1 MKTKRVPTRSTGC
14 KSLRRGFA
22 LVETV
27 ISLLILAVAIL
38 SIAMVPIMSSK
49 MALQT
54 VKKEQAMTLAYS
66 GLDFLESV
74 PPDEEI
80 ASGDMAS
87 GDFLVSYAKPEYDA
101 ASDDYRAVVT
111 VRWHG
116 VTGSSQL
123 VLERILS
130 RFANRTRE
138 E

>member
-1 MKTKRVPTRSTGC
+1 MKRRPDTAHPTGNRSC
-14 KSLRRGFA
+14 RRGFA

-49 MALQT
+49 MAIQT

-80 ASGDMAS
+80 ASSDMAS

-111 VRWHG
+111 VRWQG